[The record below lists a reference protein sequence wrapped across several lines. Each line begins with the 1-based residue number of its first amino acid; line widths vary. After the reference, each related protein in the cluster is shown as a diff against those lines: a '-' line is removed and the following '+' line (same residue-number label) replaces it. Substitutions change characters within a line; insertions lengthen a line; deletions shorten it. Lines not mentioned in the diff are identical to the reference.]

1 MSLIN
6 DALRRASQ
14 TKTPPPPLGQPEP
27 PLKPVEYKR
36 PSRWPLLLLPVLVAT
51 LGLACWFVL
60 KAWQTERA
68 AKLADLKLPV
78 VARELPDEKSAADP
92 KPTVVKVSEN
102 KNNLAPI
109 ANQGGTNAEPSTN
122 AQTVAEPPK
131 QTFPAVR
138 LQGIFYRPNRPSV
151 MINSKT
157 VSVGDKVSG
166 TKVVAVSRDSVTLEW
181 HGETNVL
188 TLE

>member
-6 DALRRASQ
+6 DALKRASQ

-68 AKLADLKLPV
+68 AKLTALKLPV
-78 VARELPDEKSAADP
+78 VARELPDEKAPAEP
-92 KPTVVKVSEN
+92 AVIKAPGT
-102 KNNLAPI
+102 KNDRAPSSI
-109 ANQGGTNAEPSTN
+109 QGGTNAEPSTN
-122 AQTVAEPPK
+122 AQTVVAEPAKPA
-131 QTFPAVR
+131 FPAVR
-138 LQGIFYRPNRPSV
+138 LQGIFYRPNHPSV